1 MVLFHALFGLPEY
14 KGPKTKDH
22 FSFYQFLVAE
32 ITVKLD
38 VLLGSL
44 LIWLESKC
52 YLMSAILSTQRSLSS
67 GKRFF
72 LREILRSW

>member
-1 MVLFHALFGLPEY
+1 MVLFNALFGLPEY

-44 LIWLESKC
+44 LIWQES
-52 YLMSAILSTQRSLSS
+52 
-67 GKRFF
+67 
-72 LREILRSW
+72 

>member
-1 MVLFHALFGLPEY
+1 MGQGGEFPGVGGLSSMVLFHALFGLPEY

-44 LIWLESKC
+44 LIWLES
-52 YLMSAILSTQRSLSS
+52 
-67 GKRFF
+67 
-72 LREILRSW
+72 